1 MKLPFGLGIWGRAIL
16 LGWIGAGVGCQ
27 QPPAPAP
34 PPVIQQENGRFQLV
48 VSGGGEGGAVLFLLD
63 TREGGTWIYR
73 PPQPPAFNGF
83 WSDIP
88 RLTYP
93 PETWQQVFSMM
104 IQQAQQ
110 AQQAQQQAP
119 TQPPA
124 GGLNRVTP
132 PTPTVPGA
140 APR

>member
-1 MKLPFGLGIWGRAIL
+1 MNCHWKHCILAIAL
-16 LGWIGAGVGCQ
+16 AGSACQ
-27 QPPAPAP
+27 QPTP
-34 PPVIQQENGRFQLV
+34 PPVPATATTSAQPENGRYQLI
-48 VSGGGEGGAVLFLLD
+48 VSNEGDRGAVLFLLD

-73 PPQPPAFNGF
+73 PPQAPAFNGF

-110 AQQAQQQAP
+110 AQQ
-119 TQPPA
+119 QPPPSGA
-124 GGLNRVTP
+124 ATRP
-132 PTPTVPGA
+132 PTAPGTPA
-140 APR
+140 TRP

>member
-1 MKLPFGLGIWGRAIL
+1 MKKVFRVLGVGLL
-16 LGWIGAGVGCQ
+16 LGAVGMGLGCQ
-27 QPPAPAP
+27 QPPPAP
-34 PPVIQQENGRFQLV
+34 PAPPAPVVNENGRFQLI
-48 VSGGGEGGAVLFLLD
+48 VSNEGDRGAVLFLLD

-110 AQQAQQQAP
+110 AQQQQQSQQPAMSP
-119 TQPPA
+119 PGVNRTPPA
-124 GGLNRVTP
+124 
-132 PTPTVPGA
+132 TPTVPGA